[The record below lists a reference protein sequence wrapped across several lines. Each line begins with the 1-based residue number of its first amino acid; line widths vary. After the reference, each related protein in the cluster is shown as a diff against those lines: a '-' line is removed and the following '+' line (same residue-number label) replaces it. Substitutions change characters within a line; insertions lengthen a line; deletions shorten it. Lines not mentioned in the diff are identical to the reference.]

1 NPGALD
7 FIEAGASL
15 QIPRND
21 DFNGERQEGIGL
33 YQVTQ
38 KRGERWS
45 AARAYLEPN
54 RYRDT
59 LNILTG
65 VTVERVLMDAGRAWG
80 VAYLQGGQQKQ
91 IR

>member
-1 NPGALD
+1 
-7 FIEAGASL
+7 
-15 QIPRND
+15 
-21 DFNGERQEGIGL
+21 QEGIGL

-91 IR
+91 IRARRAVVLAGGVFGTAQVLML